1 MQAEGFTTPMRSS
14 SVQRVA
20 SPSALGF
27 IPKDLMT
34 TESISDVKMNA
45 ATLMPDSLAK
55 KEDKSTWEKFANWI
69 TSTENRLYIGWFGT
83 LMFPTLL
90 AATACFITAFIA
102 APPGTYFLLIEYP
115 HCVKFGRLTDG
126 FCLPQSTSTE
136 SVNLLLDLCSTVTT
150 SSRELLSPVPTPLE
164 CTFTPC
170 GKLLRSTNGC
180 ITEVLTS

>member
-1 MQAEGFTTPMRSS
+1 MKISFSIVLAIAAMQAEGFTTPMRSS

-90 AATACFITAFIA
+90 LPRPASSLPSS
-102 APPGTYFLLIEYP
+102 PPLLVRI
-115 HCVKFGRLTDG
+115 F
-126 FCLPQSTSTE
+126 F
-136 SVNLLLDLCSTVTT
+136 
-150 SSRELLSPVPTPLE
+150 
-164 CTFTPC
+164 
-170 GKLLRSTNGC
+170 
-180 ITEVLTS
+180 